1 MLDSEKLL
9 HITPSCPTG
18 VGLLCNLM
26 IRISEADFMLLS
38 SMGISHT
45 SQQEE
50 KSALLRCKI
59 EELNNNTVLLIA
71 QAETL
76 IQESKQLSARIK
88 ALDNAS
94 TKGKV
99 V

>member
-1 MLDSEKLL
+1 
-9 HITPSCPTG
+9 
-18 VGLLCNLM
+18 
-26 IRISEADFMLLS
+26 MLLAS
-38 SMGISHT
+38 TGIIHT

-76 IQESKQLSARIK
+76 IEESKQLSARIK
-88 ALDNAS
+88 ALENAS
-94 TKGKV
+94 TKANLRLSTH
-99 V
+99 

>member
-1 MLDSEKLL
+1 MLLAS
-9 HITPSCPTG
+9 TG
-18 VGLLCNLM
+18 V
-26 IRISEADFMLLS
+26 I
-38 SMGISHT
+38 HK

-88 ALDNAS
+88 ALENAS
-94 TKGKV
+94 TKASPGLSTH
-99 V
+99 

>member
-1 MLDSEKLL
+1 
-9 HITPSCPTG
+9 
-18 VGLLCNLM
+18 
-26 IRISEADFMLLS
+26 MLLAS
-38 SMGISHT
+38 TGIIHT

-76 IQESKQLSARIK
+76 IEESKQLSARIK
-88 ALDNAS
+88 ALENAS
-94 TKGKV
+94 TKTSLRLSTH
-99 V
+99 

>member
-1 MLDSEKLL
+1 
-9 HITPSCPTG
+9 
-18 VGLLCNLM
+18 
-26 IRISEADFMLLS
+26 MLLAS
-38 SMGISHT
+38 TGIIHT

-88 ALDNAS
+88 ALERGVRNLNS
-94 TKGKV
+94 
-99 V
+99 

>member
-1 MLDSEKLL
+1 
-9 HITPSCPTG
+9 
-18 VGLLCNLM
+18 M
-26 IRISEADFMLLS
+26 IRISEADSMLLAS
-38 SMGISHT
+38 TGVIHK

>member
-1 MLDSEKLL
+1 
-9 HITPSCPTG
+9 
-18 VGLLCNLM
+18 M
-26 IRISEADFMLLS
+26 IRISEADSMLLAS
-38 SMGISHT
+38 TGIIHT

-88 ALDNAS
+88 ALEMPAQRQTPRLS
-94 TKGKV
+94 TH
-99 V
+99 

>member
-1 MLDSEKLL
+1 
-9 HITPSCPTG
+9 
-18 VGLLCNLM
+18 
-26 IRISEADFMLLS
+26 MLLAS
-38 SMGISHT
+38 TGIIHT

-94 TKGKV
+94 TKAKSASLKAH
-99 V
+99 

>member
-1 MLDSEKLL
+1 MLLAS
-9 HITPSCPTG
+9 TG
-18 VGLLCNLM
+18 V
-26 IRISEADFMLLS
+26 I
-38 SMGISHT
+38 HK

-76 IQESKQLSARIK
+76 IEESKQLSARIK
-88 ALDNAS
+88 ALENAS
-94 TKGKV
+94 TKASLRLSTH
-99 V
+99 

>member
-1 MLDSEKLL
+1 
-9 HITPSCPTG
+9 
-18 VGLLCNLM
+18 
-26 IRISEADFMLLS
+26 MLLAS
-38 SMGISHT
+38 TGIIHT

-88 ALDNAS
+88 ALENTS
-94 TKGKV
+94 TKASLRLSTH
-99 V
+99 

>member
-1 MLDSEKLL
+1 
-9 HITPSCPTG
+9 
-18 VGLLCNLM
+18 
-26 IRISEADFMLLS
+26 MLLAS
-38 SMGISHT
+38 TGIIHT

-88 ALDNAS
+88 ALENAS
-94 TKGKV
+94 TKASLRLSMH
-99 V
+99 

>member
-1 MLDSEKLL
+1 
-9 HITPSCPTG
+9 
-18 VGLLCNLM
+18 
-26 IRISEADFMLLS
+26 MLLAS
-38 SMGISHT
+38 TGIIHT

-76 IQESKQLSARIK
+76 IEESKQLSARIK

-94 TKGKV
+94 TKAKSASLKAH
-99 V
+99 

>member
-1 MLDSEKLL
+1 
-9 HITPSCPTG
+9 
-18 VGLLCNLM
+18 
-26 IRISEADFMLLS
+26 MLLAS
-38 SMGISHT
+38 TGIIHT

-76 IQESKQLSARIK
+76 IEESKQLSARIK

>member
-1 MLDSEKLL
+1 
-9 HITPSCPTG
+9 
-18 VGLLCNLM
+18 
-26 IRISEADFMLLS
+26 MLLAS
-38 SMGISHT
+38 TGIIHT

-76 IQESKQLSARIK
+76 IEESKQLSARIK
-88 ALDNAS
+88 ALENTS
-94 TKGKV
+94 TKASLRLSTH
-99 V
+99 

>member
-1 MLDSEKLL
+1 
-9 HITPSCPTG
+9 
-18 VGLLCNLM
+18 
-26 IRISEADFMLLS
+26 MLLS

>member
-1 MLDSEKLL
+1 MLLAS
-9 HITPSCPTG
+9 TG
-18 VGLLCNLM
+18 V
-26 IRISEADFMLLS
+26 I
-38 SMGISHT
+38 HK
-45 SQQEE
+45 SQQED

-88 ALDNAS
+88 ALENTS
-94 TKGKV
+94 TKASLRLSTH
-99 V
+99 

>member
-1 MLDSEKLL
+1 MLLAS
-9 HITPSCPTG
+9 TG
-18 VGLLCNLM
+18 V
-26 IRISEADFMLLS
+26 I
-38 SMGISHT
+38 HK

>member
-1 MLDSEKLL
+1 
-9 HITPSCPTG
+9 
-18 VGLLCNLM
+18 
-26 IRISEADFMLLS
+26 MLLAS
-38 SMGISHT
+38 TGIIHT

-88 ALDNAS
+88 ALENAS
-94 TKGKV
+94 TKASPRLSTH
-99 V
+99 

>member
-1 MLDSEKLL
+1 
-9 HITPSCPTG
+9 
-18 VGLLCNLM
+18 M
-26 IRISEADFMLLS
+26 IRISEADSMLLAS
-38 SMGISHT
+38 TGIIHT

-94 TKGKV
+94 TKAKSASLKAH
-99 V
+99 

>member
-1 MLDSEKLL
+1 
-9 HITPSCPTG
+9 
-18 VGLLCNLM
+18 
-26 IRISEADFMLLS
+26 MLLS
-38 SMGISHT
+38 SMGIIHT
-45 SQQEE
+45 PQQEE

-88 ALDNAS
+88 ALENAS
-94 TKGKV
+94 TKANLRLSTH
-99 V
+99 

>member
-1 MLDSEKLL
+1 MLLAS
-9 HITPSCPTG
+9 TG
-18 VGLLCNLM
+18 V
-26 IRISEADFMLLS
+26 I
-38 SMGISHT
+38 HK

-88 ALDNAS
+88 ALENAS
-94 TKGKV
+94 TKASPRLSTH
-99 V
+99 

>member
-1 MLDSEKLL
+1 
-9 HITPSCPTG
+9 
-18 VGLLCNLM
+18 
-26 IRISEADFMLLS
+26 MLLAS
-38 SMGISHT
+38 TGIIHT

-88 ALDNAS
+88 ALENAS
-94 TKGKV
+94 TKASLRLSTH
-99 V
+99 

>member
-1 MLDSEKLL
+1 
-9 HITPSCPTG
+9 
-18 VGLLCNLM
+18 
-26 IRISEADFMLLS
+26 MLLAS
-38 SMGISHT
+38 TGIIHT

-88 ALDNAS
+88 ALENAS
-94 TKGKV
+94 TRASLRLSTH
-99 V
+99 

>member
-1 MLDSEKLL
+1 
-9 HITPSCPTG
+9 
-18 VGLLCNLM
+18 
-26 IRISEADFMLLS
+26 MLLAS
-38 SMGISHT
+38 TGIIHT

-76 IQESKQLSARIK
+76 IEESKQLSARIK
-88 ALDNAS
+88 ALENAS
-94 TKGKV
+94 TKASLRLSTH
-99 V
+99 

>member
-1 MLDSEKLL
+1 
-9 HITPSCPTG
+9 
-18 VGLLCNLM
+18 
-26 IRISEADFMLLS
+26 MLLAS
-38 SMGISHT
+38 TGIIHT

-59 EELNNNTVLLIA
+59 EQLNNNTVLLIA

-88 ALDNAS
+88 ALENAS
-94 TKGKV
+94 TKASLRLSTH
-99 V
+99 

>member
-1 MLDSEKLL
+1 MLLAS
-9 HITPSCPTG
+9 TG
-18 VGLLCNLM
+18 V
-26 IRISEADFMLLS
+26 I
-38 SMGISHT
+38 HK

-88 ALDNAS
+88 ALENAS
-94 TKGKV
+94 TKASLRLSTH
-99 V
+99 